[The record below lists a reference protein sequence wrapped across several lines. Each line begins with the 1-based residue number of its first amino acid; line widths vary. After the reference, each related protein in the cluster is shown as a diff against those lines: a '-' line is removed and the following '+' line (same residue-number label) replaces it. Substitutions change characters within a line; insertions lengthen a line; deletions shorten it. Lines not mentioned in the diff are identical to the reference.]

1 MAGRTILHVD
11 MDAFYAAV
19 EQLRRPELRGKPVV
33 VGGDGDPTKRGVVS
47 TASYEAR
54 AYGVHS
60 AMPLRTAYRLCPHAV
75 FLPVDFAAY
84 REVSERMHAILR
96 DTGARVQS
104 MGFDEA
110 FLDVSD
116 LPESGE
122 AIARAIRRRI
132 ADELHLTASV
142 GVGPNRLVAKIASNL
157 QKPDGL
163 TVITE
168 AQVQRRLAPLP
179 VTVLWGVGPKTA
191 AALRERFEVRTVG
204 DLAGLALESLQGAF
218 GAHHGAQLYRV
229 ARGLDDS
236 PVETEWEP
244 KSLSRERTFQ
254 VDLRRADT
262 IRQEIARLAR
272 EVAADL
278 RDGGHRAATITL
290 KVRLVPF
297 HTVTRAQ
304 TLPAPVDDADT
315 LVATATALLT
325 RVTLDRPVRLLGV
338 RASKFAPAAGRGVSG
353 A

>member
-54 AYGVHS
+54 AFGVHS

-84 REVSERMHAILR
+84 REVSDRMHAILR
-96 DTGARVQS
+96 DTGALVQS

-116 LPESGE
+116 LPASGE
-122 AIARAIRRRI
+122 AIAREIRRRI
-132 ADELHLTASV
+132 AEELHLTASV
-142 GVGPNRLVAKIASNL
+142 GVGPNRLIAKIASNL

-168 AQVQRRLAPLP
+168 TQVERRLAPLP
-179 VTVLWGVGPKTA
+179 VTVLWGVGPKTG
-191 AALRERFEVRTVG
+191 AALLERFRVRTVG
-204 DLAGLALESLQGAF
+204 DLAAIALEDLQAAF
-218 GAHHGAQLYRV
+218 GANHGEHLYRV
-229 ARGLDDS
+229 ARGVDDS

-254 VDLRRADT
+254 VDLKRLET
-262 IRQEIARLAR
+262 IREEVARLAR

-278 RDGGHRAATITL
+278 RDEGYRAATITV

-297 HTVTRAQ
+297 HTLTRAR
-304 TLPAPVDDADT
+304 TLPAPIDDDDT
-315 LVATATALLT
+315 LVATATGLLQ

-338 RASKFAPAAGRGVSG
+338 RASKFAPAAGPGNSS
-353 A
+353 

>member
-1 MAGRTILHVD
+1 MANRTILHVD

-54 AYGVHS
+54 TYGIYS

-75 FLPVDFAAY
+75 FLAVDFKAY
-84 REVSERMHAILR
+84 REVSERLHAILR
-96 DTGARVQS
+96 ATGARVQS

-116 LPESGE
+116 LSESGE
-122 AIARAIRRRI
+122 AIAREIRRRI
-132 ADELHLTASV
+132 RDELHLTASV

-157 QKPDGL
+157 DKPDGL
-163 TVITE
+163 TVIADADVE
-168 AQVQRRLAPLP
+168 ARLAPLSA
-179 VTVLWGVGPKTA
+179 TVLWGVGPKTA
-191 AALRERFEVRTVG
+191 AALLARFKVRTVG
-204 DLAGLALESLQGAF
+204 DLAKVALEDLAEAYGPN
-218 GAHHGAQLYRV
+218 HGQHLYRV

-254 VDLRRADT
+254 VDLRQTDV
-262 IRQEIARLAR
+262 IRKEITRLAA

-278 RDGGHRAATITL
+278 RGEGYRAANVTL
-290 KVRLVPF
+290 KVRF
-297 HTVTRAQ
+297 ATFRTVTRVR
-304 TLPAPVDDADT
+304 TLPAAVDDDDT
-315 LVATATALLT
+315 LARIALELLE

-338 RASKFAPAAGRGVSG
+338 RAARFSSSSPES
-353 A
+353 